1 MKWERARQSQNV
13 EDRRGSGW
21 RGDGT
26 GGWRG
31 GGRLPVRGGGLGLG
45 GLIAIVLIGW
55 MLGVSPMEMLGL
67 ISQPQGDVP
76 AQSAPE
82 RPSDRGAANDPAA
95 LPADPQRDFVAR
107 ILGDTEDVWGA
118 VFQQNGQ
125 SYPAPRL
132 VLFSGA
138 VQSACGQA
146 TSAVGPFY
154 CPGDRQV
161 YIDLGFFDEMEARL
175 GGGGDFAEAYVIAH
189 EVGHHIQ
196 TVTGVSARVNAARRG
211 GENVE
216 GDGGLLVRQE
226 LQADCYAGV
235 WAHHAQARHQWLEPG
250 DIEEALSTATAIGDD
265 ALQRQ
270 ARGVVVPD
278 SFSHGTSEQRV
289 RWFSRGFEGGQPSD
303 CDTFAAQSL

>member
-1 MKWERARQSQNV
+1 
-13 EDRRGSGW
+13 
-21 RGDGT
+21 
-26 GGWRG
+26 
-31 GGRLPVRGGGLGLG
+31 
-45 GLIAIVLIGW
+45 VLIGW
-55 MLGVSPMEMLGL
+55 VLGINPMEMLGL
-67 ISQPQGDVP
+67 LSQPQDGPSGTSIPASIPGGDT
-76 AQSAPE
+76 
-82 RPSDRGAANDPAA
+82 GADPAA
-95 LPADPQRDFVAR
+95 HPNDPQRAFVAS

-118 VFQQNGQ
+118 IFPQ
-125 SYPAPRL
+125 SGNTYPAPTL

-161 YIDLGFFDEMEARL
+161 YIDLDFFEEMKARL

-196 TVTGVSARVNAARRG
+196 TVTGVSARVNDARRR

-250 DIEEALSTATAIGDD
+250 DIEEAMATATAIGDD
-265 ALQRQ
+265 ALQRSS
-270 ARGVVVPD
+270 RGVVVPD

-289 RWFSRGFEGGQPSD
+289 RWFTRGFESGQPGD
-303 CDTFAAQSL
+303 CDTFAARAL

>member
-1 MKWERARQSQNV
+1 MKWQRARQSQNV
-13 EDRRGSGW
+13 EDRRGPG
-21 RGDGT
+21 
-26 GGWRG
+26 G
-31 GGRLPVRGGGLGLG
+31 GGRMPIRGGGLGIG
-45 GLIAIVLIGW
+45 GILVVVLIGW
-55 MLGVSPMEMLGL
+55 AMGINPMEMLGL
-67 ISQPQGDVP
+67 LSQPQGGGVP
-76 AQSAPE
+76 GQST
-82 RPSDRGAANDPAA
+82 PAA
-95 LPADPQRDFVAR
+95 APGNAGQTETAADPNDPQRAFVAS

-118 VFQQNGQ
+118 VFQQSGQ
-125 SYPAPRL
+125 TYPAPRL

-161 YIDLGFFDEMEARL
+161 YIDLGFFDEMRTRL

-196 TVTGVSARVNAARRG
+196 TITGVSARVNAARRR
-211 GENVE
+211 GENIE

-250 DIEEALSTATAIGDD
+250 DIEEALATATAIGDD

-289 RWFSRGFEGGQPSD
+289 RWFTRGFESGRPDD
-303 CDTFAAQSL
+303 CDTFAAAAL